1 MSPVLDYG
9 FDPLGFLDKLA
20 ASKARARLELDG
32 ALFEGPAYLPHPIV
46 ARTWAGHF
54 PDEGGA
60 DDALLRRAGE
70 MDPQAPRPRCVLDG
84 AFAVVRRRLQ
94 AAKRADRRF
103 DKLMLHVEAA
113 SLTPLDPAWFTD
125 QSVDYSREFNAVR
138 GLEMASQAQRDAFSS
153 SGSSVLETHMRT
165 VGRSRRPRSG
175 R

>member
-1 MSPVLDYG
+1 MRY
-9 FDPLGFLDKLA
+9 
-20 ASKARARLELDG
+20 
-32 ALFEGPAYLPHPIV
+32 
-46 ARTWAGHF
+46 
-54 PDEGGA
+54 
-60 DDALLRRAGE
+60 LLRRAGE

-103 DKLMLHVEAA
+103 DKLMLHEAA

-165 VGRSRRPRSG
+165 VGRSRLSRGGPEVEGELRG
-175 R
+175 GDVAREGGGGVAGQRR

>member
-1 MSPVLDYG
+1 
-9 FDPLGFLDKLA
+9 
-20 ASKARARLELDG
+20 
-32 ALFEGPAYLPHPIV
+32 
-46 ARTWAGHF
+46 
-54 PDEGGA
+54 
-60 DDALLRRAGE
+60 
-70 MDPQAPRPRCVLDG
+70 
-84 AFAVVRRRLQ
+84 VVRRRLQ

-165 VGRSRRPRSG
+165 VHGGQVAAAPKWKVSFGAEMSPAKVVVGWQGSGDDCSEAEEERGEHLHGGGEWVGGGGGCTSNLWWVRWRGVSLFGGASSEVRRCNSSVLV
-175 R
+175 

>member
-1 MSPVLDYG
+1 M
-9 FDPLGFLDKLA
+9 
-20 ASKARARLELDG
+20 
-32 ALFEGPAYLPHPIV
+32 
-46 ARTWAGHF
+46 
-54 PDEGGA
+54 
-60 DDALLRRAGE
+60 
-70 MDPQAPRPRCVLDG
+70 
-84 AFAVVRRRLQ
+84 VRRRLQ